1 VAHDGPNRRARVET
15 RADRWAL
22 PVIHPEQGRN
32 SGEPELTAGGS
43 SGEFEGTDMT
53 ASLNRT

>member
-1 VAHDGPNRRARVET
+1 VAHDGPNRRAGVET
-15 RADRWAL
+15 RADRRAP

-32 SGEPELTAGGS
+32 SGEPEFTAAGS
-43 SGEFEGTDMT
+43 SGESEGIDMT